1 MFTLEM
7 NAEEF
12 TRKLDS
18 LCKDREVGSR
28 LTRYTSGVARGT
40 YKAWCQSHDGV
51 RVDTIQVQIR
61 NSDENVLAI
70 FAPMNR
76 TIDARGTYALFDESR
91 DDYAGTRVLM
101 AGDRGI
107 VTKSVG
113 EYMTTYR
120 AVFLSK

>member
-28 LTRYTSGVARGT
+28 LTRYTSGRAQGT
-40 YKAWCQSHDGV
+40 YKAWCHEHDGV
-51 RVDTIQVQIR
+51 RVDTIQVKIR
-61 NSDENVLAI
+61 NSDEKLLSI

-76 TIDARGTYALFDESR
+76 TIDARGSYALFDESR
-91 DDYAGTRVLM
+91 DCYAGTRVLM

-107 VTKSVG
+107 VTKHVG
-113 EYMTTYR
+113 RYETTYR